1 MGRYIRNPYVGK
13 EAASSEEVT
22 EKWLEQAVKVIADQI
37 INREFDDE
45 EKHDVGPYTGLSGV
59 AFALN
64 KAAPIVGSKASS
76 TAEKCWQYCERALEH
91 IAVSV
96 LVSYTASFSFVHL
109 DSGSSSRQAR
119 FLCGDLGVYVTQM
132 SNPELR
138 QSLVEKIE
146 KISVTLAKDDYPSDE
161 MLVGR
166 AGFLSGVL
174 WIRTTIDNTLVS
186 NDCVQKV
193 LSAMILSGRRYS
205 LQRNSPC
212 PLMYDYHG
220 TEYLG
225 AAHGLAGILQ
235 MALGFYDLLSDTEE
249 RAVRESADWLMSTQD
264 DEGNFASS
272 VKWIGRER
280 GDDQLVHWCHGAP
293 GVILLCLTMWK
304 RYGEQKYFRAALRCG
319 ELIWNKG
326 VLKKGPGICHGVG
339 GNGYALL
346 MLYRA
351 CGDEEWLH
359 RARCFA
365 LMLLDRNI
373 RAAQRTPDSPFSLF
387 EGLSG
392 ALCFLVDLLPENIDK
407 AQFPLYPDGLSH
419 QQVVLFAFNRIML
432 MRQCFP

>member
-1 MGRYIRNPYVGK
+1 MITVPVQERSSVISSKLGCSQSNEKEQEQSELVEMGRYIKNPYVGK
-13 EAASSEEVT
+13 EATASQEVT
-22 EKWLEQAVKVIADQI
+22 EEWLERAVKTVADQI
-37 INREFDDE
+37 INRQIDDE
-45 EKHDVGPYTGLSGV
+45 EMQDVGPYTGLSGV

-64 KAAPIVGSKASS
+64 KASPIVGSTARS
-76 TAEKCWQYCERALEH
+76 TAEECWRYCERG
-91 IAVSV
+91 SRR
-96 LVSYTASFSFVHL
+96 
-109 DSGSSSRQAR
+109 SSSRQAR
-119 FLCGDLGVYVTQM
+119 FLCGDLGLYVTQM
-132 SNPELR
+132 GEPDQR
-138 QSLVEKIE
+138 QALVSKIE
-146 KISVTLAKDDYPSDE
+146 KLADVLAKEDYPSDE
-161 MLVGR
+161 ILVGR

-174 WIRTTIDNTLVS
+174 WIRKTIGPSLIS
-186 NDCVQKV
+186 NSCIQKV
-193 LSAMILSGRRYS
+193 LSAMTLSGRRYS
-205 LQRNSPC
+205 LQRKSPC
-212 PLMYDYHG
+212 PLMYEYHG

-235 MALGFYDLLSDTEE
+235 MALGFYDLLSDSEE
-249 RAVRESADWLMSTQD
+249 RAVHESADWLISTQD

-304 RYGEQKYFRAALRCG
+304 RYGDQKYFKAALHAG

-351 CGDEEWLH
+351 SGDEEWLQ

-373 RAAQRTPDSPFSLF
+373 RALQRTPDSPFSLF

-392 ALCFLVDLLPENIDK
+392 ALCFLVDLMPENIDK
-407 AQFPLYPDGLSH
+407 AQFPLYP
-419 QQVVLFAFNRIML
+419 VPF
-432 MRQCFP
+432 

>member
-1 MGRYIRNPYVGK
+1 MSSGNAQHLAAQLCQSLNELLTINPPDRRPAQLGEVVNHIMEMGRYIRNPYVGK

-22 EKWLEQAVKVIADQI
+22 EKWLEQAVKTIADQI

-45 EKHDVGPYTGLSGV
+45 EKQDVGPYTGLSGV

-64 KAAPIVGSKASS
+64 KAAPIVGSKAAS
-76 TAEKCWQYCERALEH
+76 TAEKCWQYCERA
-91 IAVSV
+91 SRR
-96 LVSYTASFSFVHL
+96 
-109 DSGSSSRQAR
+109 SSSRQAR

-146 KISVTLAKDDYPSDE
+146 KLSVTLAKDDYPSDE

-174 WIRTTIDNTLVS
+174 WIRTTIDHTLVS

-293 GVILLCLTMWK
+293 GVILLSLTMWK
-304 RYGEQKYFRAALRCG
+304 RYGEQKYFKAALRCG

-339 GNGYALL
+339 GNGKWIYPLAYLT
-346 MLYRA
+346 YRVA
-351 CGDEEWLH
+351 SLTD
-359 RARCFA
+359 
-365 LMLLDRNI
+365 I
-373 RAAQRTPDSPFSLF
+373 FSIT
-387 EGLSG
+387 LSDVLQYR
-392 ALCFLVDLLPENIDK
+392 LCSSDAVS
-407 AQFPLYPDGLSH
+407 G
-419 QQVVLFAFNRIML
+419 VR
-432 MRQCFP
+432 